1 MIHTHYVSPLD
12 FPQFLKYTETMNKN
26 KHIVEIFDY
35 STDGAGVA
43 RLADGC
49 VVFVDGA
56 VRGDVCEVI
65 IIKALK
71 RVNYAKIERI
81 ITPSIYRIPV
91 DCAVFGKCGGCDF
104 RHISYEEE
112 LFAKR
117 KKVNDALKRIG
128 GVSIE
133 VEDILTTGKTNG
145 YRNNI
150 QLKTDGEKIGFYS
163 KSSHEIVE
171 IEHCLLVNDEMNE
184 KLQQGFTNIR
194 TSVETI
200 GDLTFKISPESFFQ
214 VNTEAALLLYEK
226 AREYAALQPH
236 EFLLDLYCGT
246 GTITLFLARD
256 VKKALGVELCAEAI
270 NDANENA
277 IFNNI
282 SNVEFLCKNVSELE
296 TSELA
301 PDCIIVDPPRKGL
314 AAEVIRKIEELASPR
329 VVYISCDPATLARDI
344 KLLENYDVKRVCAVD
359 MFPRTKHIEVI
370 TKLERKCSN

>member
-1 MIHTHYVSPLD
+1 
-12 FPQFLKYTETMNKN
+12 MNKN

-43 RLADGC
+43 RLVDGC

-56 VRGDVCEVI
+56 VRGDICEVI
-65 IIKALK
+65 ITKTLK
-71 RVNYAKIERI
+71 RVCHARIERI
-81 ITPSIYRIPV
+81 ISVSPHRIPV

-117 KKVNDALKRIG
+117 KKVNDALHRIG
-128 GVSIE
+128 GVDIE

-150 QLKTDGEKIGFYS
+150 QLKTDGNKRGFYS

-171 IEHCLLVNDEMNE
+171 INHCFLVNDEMNE
-184 KLQQGFTNIR
+184 KLRQGFTNIR
-194 TSVETI
+194 TNIETI

-214 VNTEAALLLYEK
+214 VNTQAALLLYEK
-226 AREYAALQPH
+226 AREYTALQPH

-246 GTITLFLARD
+246 GTIALFLARD
-256 VKKALGVELCAEAI
+256 TGNALGVELCAEAI
-270 NDANENA
+270 RDAKENA
-277 IFNNI
+277 RFNNI
-282 SNVEFLCKNVSELE
+282 MNVSFLCKNVSELE

-301 PDCIIVDPPRKGL
+301 PDCIVVDPPRKGL
-314 AAEVIRKIEELASPR
+314 ASEVIRKIEELAPPR
-329 VVYISCDPATLARDI
+329 IIYISCDPATLARDI
-344 KLLENYDVKRVCAVD
+344 KLLVNYDAKRVCAVD